1 MLIGGLC
8 RLNVSF
14 ASVIFVHGI
23 TAVFALTLRYRKS
36 IHILIREGITMHKKI
51 AKAITG
57 SLTAAAM
64 LATSAVA
71 FIPMSASAGQQL
83 GQVDFEE
90 GVGLPWH
97 TCETNPA
104 KQTFEISG
112 GSYNVEIVTPGGT
125 EGRWDLQLRHRG
137 LKIVKGHSYTISGE
151 ITPSKDG
158 WIYSK
163 IGNYSGETELW
174 HNIAGAEWQPKQ
186 LKGGETFKFSDTF
199 TASASMD
206 VAEWAFHYG
215 DSTGTKA
222 ATEYGHTDS
231 GFPAGTVVKFDNLS
245 LIDNTSDENDWDKT
259 NEFGVIRPK
268 SNVRLNQVGYYSK
281 LAKKASYVT
290 DADTPLDF
298 EVRDASGKAVYT
310 GKTKVF
316 GDDPDSGNGST
327 FSYTDPNNNL
337 LTKYK
342 DSGANVHIIDF
353 SELQTPGTYTVFVK
367 DTVGV
372 SGTQSGLT
380 KGAYDTKIS
389 GDKVMWTNWK
399 TDVEYVMN
407 ESCEFTIGDDIYDGL
422 LTQAMSYYYQNR
434 SGVPIEGKYVDAF
447 ANPDSKAPLSH
458 SEYGHKPDVAQVQKA
473 WIKSYKSEAET
484 QTGVTVDGTYG
495 WYDAGDHGK
504 YAVNGGVSV
513 WTLQNIYEMSKKLGT
528 DAKWT
533 DGKTVQIPENSD
545 SAPDILDEARV
556 ELQWMMNMQV
566 PASDTIWGSK
576 CEGMV
581 YHKLHDQKWTGLAI
595 HAWKYEGFDGCVR
608 IAKPPTYA
616 ASFNLAACGA
626 QAARLWEDYDP
637 TFAKEALAA
646 AEKAYAA
653 VKNSGTGYTVAKGD
667 WQTDPQFAPLDQAI
681 GGGPYGDTYV
691 MDDMYW
697 AACELYI
704 TTGKDEYLKDLE
716 AYSNPN
722 DTSGLDK
729 AYSLTTFLGG
739 GENKGSF
746 SSFNWGCTS
755 GLGTLSLYLNQ
766 DKLTD
771 ANAKKVVDSIV
782 SAGDSYVEEQ
792 GKQGMG
798 IPYYGTT
805 FEDGVNIGEGIKVTG
820 YEWGSNSFVINNAIV
835 MAYAYD
841 ASKDVKYLNGA
852 AEAMDYIFGRN
863 GLDFSYVSGWG
874 ETCLTYPHHR
884 FWAGGIDPDFPLAPK
899 GILSGGPGAGMQDPY
914 IGGLGYKRGAL
925 ANQKCYVDSAEAW
938 SVNEIT
944 INWNA
949 PLVWMSSFMD
959 DVAGGDIPQPTSTSE
974 DTNKVWGDADEN
986 GEVSVTDI
994 VMVLQYSV
1002 NKNKYPLSEKA
1013 LDNCDCNTDGDVNAR
1028 DAFIV
1033 QQLDA
1038 KVLSQ
1043 ADMPV
1048 KD

>member
-1 MLIGGLC
+1 
-8 RLNVSF
+8 
-14 ASVIFVHGI
+14 
-23 TAVFALTLRYRKS
+23 
-36 IHILIREGITMHKKI
+36 MHNKI

-64 LATSAVA
+64 LATSAMA

-83 GQVDFEE
+83 GQVDFDE

-104 KQTFEISG
+104 KQTFDIEDG
-112 GSYNVEIVTPGGT
+112 TYNVHIVTPGGT

-137 LKIVKGHSYTISGE
+137 LHIEAGHTYTISGE
-151 ITPSKDG
+151 ITPDADG

-163 IGNYSGETELW
+163 VGNYAGTTELW
-174 HNIAGAEWQPKQ
+174 HNIAGVEWKPVQ

-199 TASASMD
+199 TAKETLD
-206 VAEWAFHYG
+206 VAEWSFHYG
-215 DSTGTKA
+215 DSTGTTA
-222 ATEYGHTDS
+222 AQEYGHTDT
-231 GFPAGTVVKFDNLS
+231 GFPKDTTIRFDNLS
-245 LIDNTSDENDWDKT
+245 LVDSDDTYDWDKT

-268 SNVRLNQVGYYSK
+268 SNVRLNQVGYYTN

-290 DADTPLDF
+290 DADTPLEW
-298 EVRDASGKAVYT
+298 EVRDSSGTAVLT
-310 GKTKVF
+310 GTTTKF
-316 GDDPDSGNGST
+316 GADPDSGNGKT
-327 FSYTDPNNNL
+327 ETYTDKNGNT
-337 LTKYK
+337 LTKVK

-353 SELQTPGTYTVFVK
+353 SKLDKPGKYKVFVK

-372 SGTQSGLT
+372 SGTASGLT

-399 TDVEYVMN
+399 TGKEYVMN
-407 ESCEFTIGDDIYDGL
+407 ESCEFEVGDDIYNGL
-422 LTQAMSYYYQNR
+422 VTQAMSYYYQNR
-434 SGVPIEGKYVDAF
+434 SNSSCEAKYVEGF
-447 ANPDSKAPLSH
+447 ENPNSKAPLTH
-458 SEYGHKPDVAQVQKA
+458 TEKGHPNDVAEVQKA
-473 WIKSYKSEAET
+473 WIKSYASEAET
-484 QTGVTVDGTYG
+484 KTGVTVDGTGG

-513 WTLQNIYEMSKKLGT
+513 WTLQNIYELSKKLGT

-533 DGKTVQIPENSD
+533 DGKTVRIPEGGD
-545 SAPDILDEARV
+545 KAPDILDEAKI
-556 ELQWMMNMQV
+556 ELKWMMDMQV
-566 PASDTIWGSK
+566 PATDSIWGSK

-626 QAARLWEDYDP
+626 QAARLWKGIDDS
-637 TFAKEALAA
+637 FAEEALAA

-653 VKNSGTGYTVAKGD
+653 VKKSGTGYTVKEGNWED
-667 WQTDPQFAPLDQAI
+667 DPQFAPLDQAI

-704 TTGKDEYLKDLE
+704 TTGKEEYLKDLE
-716 AYSNPN
+716 AYKNPN
-722 DTSGLDK
+722 DKSGTDV
-729 AYSLTTFLGG
+729 AYSLTQYLGG
-739 GENKGSF
+739 GENKGSI

-755 GLGTLSLYLNQ
+755 GLGNLSLYLNK
-766 DKLTD
+766 DKLTAD
-771 ANAKKVVDSIV
+771 NAKKVTDSIIA
-782 SAGDSYVEEQ
+782 AGDAYLKVQSE
-792 GKQGMG
+792 QGMG

-805 FEDGVNIGEGIKVTG
+805 FTDDINIGKDKNGKSIIVEG

-841 ASKDVKYLNGA
+841 ASGEGKYLNGA
-852 AEAMDYIFGRN
+852 SEAMDYIFGRN

-874 ETCLTYPHHR
+874 DTTLTYPHHR

-914 IGGLGYKRGAL
+914 IGGLGFKRGTL

-949 PLVWMSSFMD
+949 PLVWMSSYMD
-959 DVAGGDIPQPTSTSE
+959 DVAANAKSIPTPGSDTTTSTTTTTTTTSGSDINPTSG
-974 DTNKVWGDADEN
+974 DRVWGDA
-986 GEVSVTDI
+986 
-994 VMVLQYSV
+994 
-1002 NKNKYPLSEKA
+1002 
-1013 LDNCDCNTDGDVNAR
+1013 NCDGQVNMADAVLIMQSIANPDTYGPGKPDGISADGQLNGDVDNNGDGITNK
-1028 DAFIV
+1028 DALKI
-1033 QQLDA
+1033 QQYKLNIIKSLDPT
-1038 KVLSQ
+1038 K
-1043 ADMPV
+1043 
-1048 KD
+1048 

>member
-1 MLIGGLC
+1 
-8 RLNVSF
+8 
-14 ASVIFVHGI
+14 
-23 TAVFALTLRYRKS
+23 
-36 IHILIREGITMHKKI
+36 MHKKI

-595 HAWKYEGFDGCVR
+595 HAWLYEGFDGCVR

-626 QAARLWEDYDP
+626 QAARLWKGIDDS
-637 TFAKEALAA
+637 FADKALAA

-653 VKNSGTGYTVAKGD
+653 VKNSGTGYTVAEGN
-667 WQTDPQFAPLDQAI
+667 WETDPQFAPLDQAI

-722 DTSGLDK
+722 DKTGYDK
-729 AYSLTTFLGG
+729 AYSLTANLGG
-739 GENKGSF
+739 GENKGSL

-755 GLGTLSLYLNQ
+755 GLGTLSLYLNS
-766 DKLTD
+766 DKLSST
-771 ANAKKVVDSIV
+771 AAATVKESILH
-782 SAGDSYVEEQ
+782 AGDVYLEEQ
-792 GKQGMG
+792 AKQGMG
-798 IPYYGTT
+798 IPYRGST
-805 FEDGVNIGEGIKVTG
+805 FTDDINIGKDKNGNSIIVTG

-841 ASKDVKYLNGA
+841 ASAETKYLNGA
-852 AEAMDYIFGRN
+852 SEALDYIFGRN

-874 ETCLTYPHHR
+874 DTTLTYPHHR
-884 FWAGGIDPDFPLAPK
+884 FWAGGIDPEFPLAPK

-914 IGGLGYKRGAL
+914 IGGLGYKRGTL
-925 ANQKCYVDSAEAW
+925 ANQRCYVDSAEAW

-949 PLVWMSSFMD
+949 PLVWMSSYMD
-959 DVAGGDIPQPTSTSE
+959 DVATGDLPDPTTGDSSE
-974 DTNKVWGDADEN
+974 TTDILWGDA
-986 GEVSVTDI
+986 
-994 VMVLQYSV
+994 
-1002 NKNKYPLSEKA
+1002 
-1013 LDNCDCNTDGDVNAR
+1013 NCDGQVNMADAVLVMQSVSNPDKYGLGKKDGISDKGQKNADVAWSGGKADGITNA
-1028 DAFIV
+1028 DALKI
-1033 QQLDA
+1033 QQFKLNLVTSLDPT
-1038 KVLSQ
+1038 K
-1043 ADMPV
+1043 
-1048 KD
+1048 